1 MRARRDGGLRRVHCL
16 LRVGS
21 LRRVG
26 SLLRARGLRWFLH
39 LGLLFLAAPA
49 FGQGSVTELLLFR
62 TGESLRADVRAYDL
76 LDERTTLTIESGL
89 PGSCVYLL
97 RLEDRSGRLVA
108 ERYVERSLHFDVWEN
123 RYVLESAEETLA
135 LPTLAAAD
143 SVISHLANCDLGPL
157 SRLRPEEEYQLTLQ
171 IAVRPLGPEDRERF
185 SRYVSRN
192 SSGGG
197 EEIAFDL
204 SALLGHAEEEKG
216 TSRQVIGRASPFFR
230 AGDLREAP

>member
-1 MRARRDGGLRRVHCL
+1 MRARRDDGLRRIGCL
-16 LRVGS
+16 LRVDS

-26 SLLRARGLRWFLH
+26 CLPRARGLRWSLP
-39 LGLLFLAAPA
+39 LGLALLAAPA
-49 FGQGSVTELLLFR
+49 FGQGRVTELLLFR
-62 TGESLRADVRAYDL
+62 MGESLRADVRAQDL
-76 LDERTTLTIESGL
+76 LDERTTQTIESGL

-108 ERYVERSLHFDVWEN
+108 ERYVERSLRFDVWEN
-123 RYVLESAEETLA
+123 RYDLESAEETLA

-143 SVISHLANCDLGPL
+143 SVISRLANCDLGPL

-192 SSGGG
+192 SAGGG
-197 EEIAFDL
+197 EDVALDL
-204 SALLGHAEEEKG
+204 SGLFGHATEETG
-216 TSRQVIGRASPFFR
+216 SSRQVIARSSPFFR